1 MKKIILITL
10 TVFMGIMT
18 YAQESKVTPNVTVS
32 GTGKISVTPDQ
43 AIISIGTE
51 IKDMDAAKSK
61 SQSDEIMRKMIAFLK
76 NSGISEKDY
85 KTHRVQLNRAHDY
98 QKKEDYYVASQQLV
112 ITLKNIEKYESV
124 MSGLLQAGANQI
136 GGVQFTSSQIASY
149 ETELRKKA
157 IEDAKKKAT
166 DYASAL
172 NQSIGKA
179 ITISDQ
185 SQPFYPRMYAM
196 NAEMAADAS
205 GSGPTIA
212 VGEMELTATVTISFE
227 LK

>member
-1 MKKIILITL
+1 MKKFIVITL

-18 YAQESKVTPNVTVS
+18 YAQESNLTPNVTVS
-32 GTGKISVTPDQ
+32 GTGKLSVTPDQ
-43 AIISIGTE
+43 AIISIGAE
-51 IKDMDAAKSK
+51 IKDSDSSKAKS
-61 SQSDEIMRKMIAFLK
+61 QNDEIMRKMIAFLK

-85 KTHRVQLNRAHDY
+85 KTHRVQLNRIHDY
-98 QKKEDYYVASQQLV
+98 QTKEDHYVASQQLV

-124 MSGLLQAGANQI
+124 MTGLLQAGANQI
-136 GGVQFTSSQIASY
+136 GGVQFISSQIASY

-157 IEDAKKKAT
+157 VDDAKKKAT

-172 NQSIGKA
+172 NQSVGKA

-185 SQPFYPRMYAM
+185 SQPFSPRMYAM
-196 NAEMAADAS
+196 NAEMATDAS
-205 GSGPTIA
+205 TQTIA
-212 VGEMELTATVTISFE
+212 IGEIELSATVTISFE